1 MIVSIAP
8 CSGRTLPYLQLRQ
21 PAALLSPWIGSSG
34 RIERSADGALSCG
47 MAKARTLK
55 VKLQLF
61 CGDEIAMGPG
71 KADLLEAI
79 EAAGSISAAARNMG
93 MSYRRAWMLVDTL
106 NRCWAEPVVE
116 TVAGG
121 SHEKGA
127 RVSEFGKSLLGS
139 YRALHDTIDAS
150 ASAGFGSELAAQL
163 RKTPRPGKH
172 EPA

>member
-1 MIVSIAP
+1 
-8 CSGRTLPYLQLRQ
+8 
-21 PAALLSPWIGSSG
+21 
-34 RIERSADGALSCG
+34 
-47 MAKARTLK
+47 MANAHPLK
-55 VKLQLF
+55 VKLQIF
-61 CGDEIAMGPG
+61 CGNEIAMGPG
-71 KADLLEAI
+71 KADLLDAI

-127 RVSEFGKSLLGS
+127 RVSEFGKRLLGS

-150 ASAGFGSELAAQL
+150 ASIGFESELAIHL
-163 RKTPRPGKH
+163 REIPRPSHHK
-172 EPA
+172 PA